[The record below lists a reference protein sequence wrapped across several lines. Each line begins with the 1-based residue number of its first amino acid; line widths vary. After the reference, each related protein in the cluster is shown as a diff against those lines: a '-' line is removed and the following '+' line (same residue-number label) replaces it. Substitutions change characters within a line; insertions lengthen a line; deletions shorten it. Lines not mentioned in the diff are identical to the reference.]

1 MSSGFP
7 SAGLPPIARAIG
19 REVTAA
25 CAAVVAQDPDT
36 LHAVCGR
43 LRALDEP
50 QVRDVLHGLTL
61 GLIEQ
66 AFPDG
71 LDAADLR
78 ALLGDVLRPAAAWLP
93 GLEVYPVAVVVT
105 GVLSVHESGAPPIDA
120 EVLLTACAVVVSHLL
135 ERLGAPLD
143 AELARVFDELRQA
156 QTMEMP

>member
-1 MSSGFP
+1 MP
-7 SAGLPPIARAIG
+7 AGLPPSGRAIG

-25 CAAVVAQDPDT
+25 VTAVAARDADALREART
-36 LHAVCGR
+36 R
-43 LRALDEP
+43 LRAVDEL

-78 ALLGDVLRPAAAWLP
+78 ALLEDVLRSAAAWLP
-93 GLEVYPVAVVVT
+93 ELDAYPVAVVLT
-105 GVLSVHESGAPPIDA
+105 GVLSVHEADAPPIDA
-120 EVLLTACAVVVSHLL
+120 EVLPIACAAVVCHLIQ
-135 ERLGAPLD
+135 RLGVPLD